1 VPATVYIDGVD
12 VTSVS
17 VSGSSTRRLNRPS
30 VATVKIPMAESIGG
44 VGSLLKIEFNGTLH
58 HHGRVLLCETDTQ
71 EDTGYTTYNS
81 TDPLELWAFR
91 PVRDADGDFSK
102 PTIIEDYQTG
112 PQIVEQMILNSE
124 DPGGIP
130 GTAEGPLFLSMG
142 SFETGGEDLT
152 GAPTDWPMTMADLA
166 SLLISTG
173 ELDIVLTPIDSGG
186 NMAQIDC
193 YNGDYGTD
201 LTGSVVF
208 QYGMGAR
215 NVRRLRW
222 NQDMTKMVNKLWYY
236 LGPRVRTPEDIAGD
250 QHWRANVQGDDPAF
264 NPAGSPV
271 GAWATSTGY
280 SQFDVVTNTVGSLT
294 ISFIASQAHTSSA
307 LTEPGVG
314 IDWQQ
319 YWAPWMVPPG
329 GANSPPASATNNQLG
344 VLRMA
349 SRNQYGVRMA
359 IRIYDAR
366 GDESTVGRVLY
377 RRLWQVESWLAA
389 QPLELVHITPTRE
402 TEIGTFDIGDLIT
415 VEADSAVRGGFSGA
429 QRIYEYTI
437 SWEAEGSTLELSEL
451 QTSVNSEGF

>member
-1 VPATVYIDGVD
+1 VPATVWIDGVD
-12 VTSVS
+12 VTSVA

-44 VGSLLKIEFNGTLH
+44 VGSLLKIDFNGTLH

-81 TDPLELWAFR
+81 TDPLEMWAWR

-102 PTIIEDYQTG
+102 PTIIEDYVTG

-124 DPGGIP
+124 DPADVP
-130 GTAEGPLFLSMG
+130 TLAEGPLFLSMG
-142 SFETGGEDLT
+142 TFEAGGADLT
-152 GAPTDWPMTMADLA
+152 GAPTDWPMTMAELA

-173 ELDIVLTPIDSGG
+173 ELDIVLTPIDSAG

-222 NQDMTKMVNKLWYY
+222 NQDMTNMVNKLWYY
-236 LGPRVRTPEDIAGD
+236 LGPRVQTPEDLAGD
-250 QHWRANVQGDDPAF
+250 QHWRANVQGDDPDLA
-264 NPAGSPV
+264 
-271 GAWATSTGY
+271 Y
-280 SQFDVVTNTVGSLT
+280 
-294 ISFIASQAHTSSA
+294 
-307 LTEPGVG
+307 
-314 IDWQQ
+314 
-319 YWAPWMVPPG
+319 PPG
-329 GANSPPASATNNQLG
+329 GANSPPASAVNNQLG
-344 VLRMA
+344 VLRMT
-349 SRNQYGVRMA
+349 SRSTYGVRMM

-366 GDESTVGRVLY
+366 GDEATVGRDLY
-377 RRLWQVESWLAA
+377 RRLWQIESWLGA

-415 VEADSAVRGGFSGA
+415 VEASSAVRGGFSGA

-437 SWEAEGSTLELSEL
+437 SWEAQGSTLELAEL